1 MPGVSIVECRVAQCP
16 LPLQLSR
23 RKQISNVAL
32 NKPSQWSDLRVPGHS
47 MRAWIRIIGR
57 GSEADRRQESL
68 EQWNARLPIDY
79 CVQ

>member
-1 MPGVSIVECRVAQCP
+1 
-16 LPLQLSR
+16 
-23 RKQISNVAL
+23 
-32 NKPSQWSDLRVPGHS
+32 